1 MAGRLPLKDSIFAA
15 SIILE
20 PVALEQYITR
30 FVYQHKEIALQGI
43 GIIKLEDNV
52 PDQDYLQKHKS
63 LPITG
68 LSFEHKPQV
77 ATTPAFIKYYSET
90 RGKILSLAEN
100 DVEAFL
106 GMALQF
112 LNIGNPV
119 ELKGLGT
126 ISKQKDGSFVMAPGY
141 FIPLKEDE
149 NNNRF
154 RDRVLNEEAGGE
166 TNFFGKK
173 EPQSSNSAKL
183 IIAIAVIVVTAVAGY
198 WLYTTFLKAPA
209 DTANTTTTTDT
220 LNVPQQVVPPPTVA
234 DTNAVATTTTT
245 AVVDSNA
252 VQKWK
257 AVFRE
262 EQEKAKA
269 LQVWSNYQRVSTPIQ
284 METADS
290 VSFRFYIVLESSLRD
305 AARKTDSL
313 SRFFARPV
321 KLEPFK

>member
-1 MAGRLPLKDSIFAA
+1 M
-15 SIILE
+15 
-20 PVALEQYITR
+20 ALEQYITR
-30 FVYQHKEIALQGI
+30 FVYQHKEISLQGI
-43 GIIKLEDNV
+43 GIIKLEDVV

-68 LSFEHKPQV
+68 LSFQHKPQV
-77 ATTPAFIKYYSET
+77 ATTPEFIKYYSET

-126 ISKQKDGSFVMAPGY
+126 ISKQKDGSFVMVPGY

-154 RDRVLNEEAGGE
+154 KDRVISDEPSGN

-183 IIAIAVIVVTAVAGY
+183 IIALLVIVVAAVAGW
-198 WLYTTFLKAPA
+198 WLYSSFLKAPEITA
-209 DTANTTTTTDT
+209 SSTANTDT
-220 LNVPQQVVPPPTVA
+220 MNVPQQVVTPPPAAVPDSIA
-234 DTNAVATTTTT
+234 NAVTT
-245 AVVDSNA
+245 AAAASNVDSSM

-257 AVFRE
+257 AIFRE
-262 EQEKAKA
+262 ETDKAKA
-269 LQVWSNYQRVSTPIQ
+269 LQVWNNYKKVSTPIQ
-284 METADS
+284 LETTDS
-290 VSFRFYIVLESSLRD
+290 VLFRFYVVLESSLRE
-305 AARKTDSL
+305 APRKTDSL
-313 SRFFARPV
+313 ARFFARPV

>member
-1 MAGRLPLKDSIFAA
+1 
-15 SIILE
+15 
-20 PVALEQYITR
+20 VALEQYITR
-30 FVYQHKEIALQGI
+30 FVYQHKEITLQGI
-43 GIIKLEDNV
+43 GIIKLDDVV
-52 PDQDYLQKHKS
+52 PDQEYLQKHKS
-63 LPITG
+63 LPITS
-68 LSFEHKPQV
+68 LIFEHKPSV

-119 ELKGLGT
+119 EFKGLGT
-126 ISKQKDGSFVMAPGY
+126 LTKQKDGSFVMAPGY
-141 FIPLKEDE
+141 FIVLKEDE

-154 RDRVLNEEAGGE
+154 KDRVVSEEAGGD

-183 IIAIAVIVVTAVAGY
+183 IIAIAIGAIVVLAGW
-198 WLYTTFLKAPA
+198 WLYTTFLKEPA
-209 DTANTTTTTDT
+209 ETASTASTTDT
-220 LNVPQQVVPPPTVA
+220 LNVPQQVVTPPTTAVP
-234 DTNAVATTTTT
+234 DTNATNTT
-245 AVVDSNA
+245 AITNVDSGM

-262 EQEKAKA
+262 ELDKTKA
-269 LQVWSNYQRVSTPIQ
+269 LQVWANYQKVSTPVQ

-290 VSFRFYIVLESSLRD
+290 ASFRFFVVIESSLRD
-305 AARKTDSL
+305 ATRKSDSL

-321 KLEPFK
+321 KLEPLK

>member
-1 MAGRLPLKDSIFAA
+1 M
-15 SIILE
+15 
-20 PVALEQYITR
+20 ALEQYITR

-43 GIIKLEDNV
+43 GIIKLEDVV

-63 LPITG
+63 LPITN
-68 LSFEHKPQV
+68 LVFEHKPQV
-77 ATTPAFIKYYSET
+77 TTTPAFIKYYSET
-90 RGKILSLAEN
+90 RGKIISLAEN
-100 DVEAFL
+100 DVEAYL

-119 ELKGLGT
+119 EIKGLGT

-141 FIPLKEDE
+141 FMPMKEDE

-154 RDRVLNEEAGGE
+154 KDRVISEDQGGD

-173 EPQSSNSAKL
+173 EQQSSNSAKL
-183 IIAIAVIVVTAVAGY
+183 IIALLVIVAASVAGW
-198 WLYTTFLKAPA
+198 WLYTSFLKAPA
-209 DTANTTTTTDT
+209 DSATNASATDT
-220 LNVPQQVVPPPTVA
+220 LNVPQQVVTPPVPPAPDTSAPQPTA
-234 DTNAVATTTTT
+234 EPA
-245 AVVDSNA
+245 VDSSA

-262 EQEKAKA
+262 EKEKTKA
-269 LQVWSNYQRVSTPIQ
+269 LQVWSNYQKVSTPVQ

-290 VSFRFYIVLESSLRD
+290 VTFRFFVILESSLRD
-305 AARKTDSL
+305 ATRKTDSL

-321 KLEPFK
+321 KLEPLK

>member
-1 MAGRLPLKDSIFAA
+1 M
-15 SIILE
+15 
-20 PVALEQYITR
+20 ALEQYITR

-43 GIIKLEDNV
+43 GIIKLDDVV
-52 PDQDYLQKHKS
+52 PDQEYLQKHKS
-63 LPITG
+63 LPITS

-77 ATTPAFIKYYSET
+77 ATSPAFIKYYGET

-119 ELKGLGT
+119 EFKGLGT
-126 ISKQKDGSFVMAPGY
+126 LTKQKDGSFVMAPGY

-149 NNNRF
+149 TNNRF
-154 RDRVLNEEAGGE
+154 KDRVLSEEVGGD

-183 IIAIAVIVVTAVAGY
+183 IIAIAIVAVVGVAGW

-209 DTANTTTTTDT
+209 DTTNTVATTDT
-220 LNVPQQVVPPPTVA
+220 LNVPQQVAPPPT
-234 DTNAVATTTTT
+234 TT
-245 AVVDSNA
+245 APDTIASQTTAIANVDSTM

-269 LQVWSNYQRVSTPIQ
+269 LQVWANYQKVSTPIQ

-290 VSFRFYIVLESSLRD
+290 ASFRFYVVIESSLRD

-313 SRFFARPV
+313 ARFFARPV